1 MKPLIIGALSMLTI
15 LSGCDNLLD
24 LEPKSQISQSDY
36 FKTETDLQMFSNTFY
51 NNMLDKSPYDDQSDL
66 YVQQTLSDE
75 MIGGTKRIVPAS
87 GGGWSWSD
95 LRKINTLL
103 EYTGRCNDAKATVKY
118 NAVARFFRAFFYFEK
133 IKRFGDVPW
142 YDTELGSDDNALY
155 KARDP
160 RQLVMKHMIED
171 IDYAIENLPAKAD
184 EKSSPYRVTKG
195 AALALKSRFCLYEG
209 TYSKYHNL
217 PATEADYT
225 YYLQQAA
232 DAAKTLMDRDEYKLY
247 STGHPDRDYLTL
259 FAEENANPDE
269 YIFAIKFDYGLN
281 IYHNA
286 TAHTIVPTQGR
297 PGLTRKMVNM
307 YLKKDGTAFTDQ
319 EGWQSMTFADETK
332 DRDPRLAQSIR
343 TPGYTRIGT
352 SKILPPDLSVSVT
365 GYQPIKFVQEP
376 TASGG
381 NVDRND
387 RSTCD
392 LPVYRYAEVLL
403 NYAEAKAELGNLT
416 QDDLDKSVNMIRQRA
431 GMPDLN
437 MARANANPDRYLSD
451 KETGFTNVTGA
462 NKGVILEIRRERA
475 IELTQ
480 EGFRFND
487 LVRWKAGYCLDQSI
501 SGMYFPGSGSY
512 DLSGNGKPDIILYN
526 DGEAKPSADS
536 GVLVYKIG
544 TDILLSEKDKGYV
557 EYHKDIVRTPFD
569 EGRDYLYP
577 IPRNERS
584 LNNNLT
590 QNPGWKDGL
599 DF

>member
-155 KARDP
+155 KARDS

-217 PATEADYT
+217 PTTEADYT
-225 YYLQQAA
+225 Y
-232 DAAKTLMDRDEYKLY
+232 
-247 STGHPDRDYLTL
+247 
-259 FAEENANPDE
+259 
-269 YIFAIKFDYGLN
+269 
-281 IYHNA
+281 
-286 TAHTIVPTQGR
+286 
-297 PGLTRKMVNM
+297 
-307 YLKKDGTAFTDQ
+307 
-319 EGWQSMTFADETK
+319 
-332 DRDPRLAQSIR
+332 
-343 TPGYTRIGT
+343 
-352 SKILPPDLSVSVT
+352 
-365 GYQPIKFVQEP
+365 
-376 TASGG
+376 
-381 NVDRND
+381 
-387 RSTCD
+387 
-392 LPVYRYAEVLL
+392 
-403 NYAEAKAELGNLT
+403 
-416 QDDLDKSVNMIRQRA
+416 
-431 GMPDLN
+431 
-437 MARANANPDRYLSD
+437 
-451 KETGFTNVTGA
+451 
-462 NKGVILEIRRERA
+462 
-475 IELTQ
+475 
-480 EGFRFND
+480 
-487 LVRWKAGYCLDQSI
+487 
-501 SGMYFPGSGSY
+501 
-512 DLSGNGKPDIILYN
+512 
-526 DGEAKPSADS
+526 
-536 GVLVYKIG
+536 
-544 TDILLSEKDKGYV
+544 
-557 EYHKDIVRTPFD
+557 
-569 EGRDYLYP
+569 
-577 IPRNERS
+577 
-584 LNNNLT
+584 
-590 QNPGWKDGL
+590 
-599 DF
+599 